1 MYVFYGTMYM
11 DSVKRNPKIDFM
23 ISALLAM
30 FWLAGAAAWANGL
43 TGLKWSTDTS
53 NWLHKMSICR
63 LTSHTPP
70 TYGYVQIRDCVGSAG
85 QFAGANSAVLL
96 GFLNFF
102 LWAANLWYLYKETA
116 WFSGNMNNMEQRMEA
131 GVVAS
136 NVEQREKEEED
147 DLEDIED

>member
-1 MYVFYGTMYM
+1 MKYFVFTSLVMYVFYGTMYM
-11 DSVKRNPKIDFM
+11 DSMKRNPKIDFM

-70 TYGYVQIRDCVGSAG
+70 TYGYNNNNNAG
-85 QFAGANSAVLL
+85 
-96 GFLNFF
+96 
-102 LWAANLWYLYKETA
+102 
-116 WFSGNMNNMEQRMEA
+116 
-131 GVVAS
+131 
-136 NVEQREKEEED
+136 
-147 DLEDIED
+147 